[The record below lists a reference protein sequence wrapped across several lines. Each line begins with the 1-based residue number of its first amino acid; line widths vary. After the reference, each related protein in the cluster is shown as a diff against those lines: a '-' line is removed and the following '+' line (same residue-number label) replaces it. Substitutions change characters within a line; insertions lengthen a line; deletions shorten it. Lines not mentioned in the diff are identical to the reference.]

1 MRRRPARSKNTSGA
15 LDTSNSRERPSGGIR
30 GALDS
35 ILPAGRFAEER
46 TILAG
51 TGQNAVG
58 LVAAMVA
65 AFATQV
71 LITRAL
77 GSAAFG
83 VITVATQIAF
93 VGGAATRFGMDM
105 AAVRRVAI
113 DLGRGERA
121 RVRAVVSRAAAIA
134 AMVSVAVGAAIFAAS
149 GWLGRVF
156 TTAPG
161 DGRSAFR
168 AAAVAL
174 PLVALAQ
181 IYLGATRGLK
191 VMRHT
196 LYIYWLAQPA
206 AWIGLM
212 VLGWLAARTIGMSVA
227 AYAGSWIVAT
237 AAAVWVWR
245 RLTDGFGGLPPE
257 TGEVGDLVRYGA
269 PRAPAALFSQLLFWT
284 DLFVL
289 AHFASS
295 AEVGVYAAAVRAAQV
310 ILLFLIS
317 VNYVFSPFVADL
329 HARGDRDRLDALF
342 KSLTRWMLAATLPIF
357 ILLAVAPGTVLRLFG
372 EGFGAARGALLILLA
387 GQLINVAT
395 GSVGFILI
403 MVGRTGFDLAVNTAA
418 VALSAGTAFVLIP
431 RYGIEG
437 AAVAGALAL
446 ALSNVCRLVLVW
458 RFLRIQPFTHDYL
471 RLAVPAV
478 AGALASWVAHS
489 LAVGSGWQV
498 DLAITAVVGTAAYAV
513 ALLIV
518 GLPPGERAA
527 ARGLLAALIRRAN

>member
-1 MRRRPARSKNTSGA
+1 MRWRSTSGA
-15 LDTSNSRERPSGGIR
+15 LDTSNNPGSPKRRVR
-30 GALDS
+30 GALES
-35 ILPAGRFAEER
+35 ILPSGRFSEER

-58 LVAAMVA
+58 LVAAMLA

-83 VITVATQIAF
+83 VVTVATQLAF

-121 RVRAVVSRAAAIA
+121 RVRAVVARAAVVAGAVSLA
-134 AMVSVAVGAAIFAAS
+134 AGAVVFGAS
-149 GWLGRVF
+149 DWLARAF

-174 PLVALAQ
+174 PFVALAQ
-181 IYLGATRGLK
+181 VYLGATRGLK

-196 LYIYWLAQPA
+196 LYIYWLGQPA
-206 AWIGLM
+206 AWIALM
-212 VLGWLAARTIGMSVA
+212 VLGWVWARTVGVSVL

-245 RLTDGFGGLPPE
+245 RLTAGFGGLPPE
-257 TGEVGDLVRYGA
+257 PGETGDLLRYGA

-295 AEVGVYAAAVRAAQV
+295 SEVGVYAAAVRAAQV

-329 HARGDRDRLDALF
+329 YARRQRDRLDALF

-357 ILLAVAPGTVLRLFG
+357 IVFAVAPGTVLRLFG
-372 EGFGAARGALLILLA
+372 EGFGAGRGALLILMA

-403 MVGRTGFDLAVNTAA
+403 MVGRTAIDLAVNAGA
-418 VALSAGTAFVLIP
+418 VALSVATAAMLVP
-431 RYGIEG
+431 RYGMEG
-437 AAVAGALAL
+437 AAVAGALTL
-446 ALSNVCRLVLVW
+446 AVSNLCRLALVW
-458 RFLRIQPFTHDYL
+458 RYLRIQPFTREYL
-471 RLAVPAV
+471 RLAVPVIAGAV
-478 AGALASWVAHS
+478 AALLAHRVAGG
-489 LAVGSGWQV
+489 GSWQV
-498 DLAITAVVGTAAYAV
+498 DLGSTALAGTLAYGAALV
-513 ALLIV
+513 AA
-518 GLPPGERAA
+518 GLPSRERMAA
-527 ARGLLAALIRRAN
+527 LRLLSLIRRGN

>member
-1 MRRRPARSKNTSGA
+1 
-15 LDTSNSRERPSGGIR
+15 LDTSNNPGAPKSGVR
-30 GALDS
+30 GALES
-35 ILPAGRFAEER
+35 ILPPGRFADER
-46 TILAG
+46 TLLAG

-83 VITVATQIAF
+83 VITVATQVAF

-105 AAVRRVAI
+105 AAVRRVSI
-113 DLGRGERA
+113 DVGRGERA
-121 RVRAVVSRAAAIA
+121 RVRAVVTRAAAIA
-134 AMVSVAVGAAIFAAS
+134 AAVSIGAGAGVVAAS
-149 GWLGRVF
+149 DWLARAF

-161 DGRSAFR
+161 DGRSAFQ
-168 AAAVAL
+168 AAALAL
-174 PLVALAQ
+174 PFVALAQ
-181 IYLGATRGLK
+181 VYLGATRGLK

-196 LYIYWLAQPA
+196 LYVYWLGQPA
-206 AWIGLM
+206 AWVGLM
-212 VLGWLAARTIGMSVA
+212 LLGWVWARTVGVSVV
-227 AYAGSWIVAT
+227 AYAGSWVVAT

-245 RLTDGFGGLPPE
+245 RLTAGFGRLPPE
-257 TGEVGDLVRYGA
+257 PGETRDLIRYGA

-295 AEVGVYAAAVRAAQV
+295 SEVGVYAAAVRAAQV

-329 HARGDRDRLDALF
+329 HAKGERDRLDALF

-357 ILLAVAPGTVLRLFG
+357 IVLAVAPGTVLRLFG
-372 EGFGAARGALLILLA
+372 EGFGSGRTALLILMA

-403 MVGRTGFDLAVNTAA
+403 MVGRTGVDLVISGAA
-418 VALSAGTAFVLIP
+418 VALSAATASVLVP
-431 RYGIEG
+431 RYGMEG
-437 AAVAGALAL
+437 AAIAGAVTLAVSNMARL
-446 ALSNVCRLVLVW
+446 AVVW
-458 RFLRIQPFTHDYL
+458 RYLRIQPFTREYL
-471 RLAVPAV
+471 RLAVPLAAGAV
-478 AGALASWVAHS
+478 AAAIAHVFARGGSWQA
-489 LAVGSGWQV
+489 
-498 DLAITAVVGTAAYAV
+498 DLLITSVVGTVAYGA
-513 ALLIV
+513 ALLAA
-518 GLPPGERAA
+518 GLPARERVA
-527 ARGLLAALIRRAN
+527 ARGLLAAVVRRSK

>member
-1 MRRRPARSKNTSGA
+1 
-15 LDTSNSRERPSGGIR
+15 
-30 GALDS
+30 
-35 ILPAGRFAEER
+35 
-46 TILAG
+46 LAG

-58 LVAAMVA
+58 LVAAMLA
-65 AFATQV
+65 AFGTQV

-83 VITVATQIAF
+83 VVTVATQLAF

-113 DLGRGERA
+113 DLGRGQRA
-121 RVRAVVSRAAAIA
+121 RVRAVVTRAAVIA
-134 AMVSVAVGAAIFAAS
+134 GAVSVAAGAGVFAAS
-149 GWLGRVF
+149 DWLARVF

-161 DGRSAFR
+161 DGRSAFH
-168 AAAVAL
+168 AAAVAV
-174 PLVALAQ
+174 PFVALAQ
-181 IYLGATRGLK
+181 VYLGATRGLK

-196 LYIYWLAQPA
+196 LYIYWLGQPA

-212 VLGWLAARTIGMSVA
+212 LLGWLAARTVGVSVL

-237 AAAVWVWR
+237 VAAVWIWR
-245 RLTDGFGGLPPE
+245 RLTAGFGALPPE
-257 TGEVGDLVRYGA
+257 PGETGDLLRYGA

-289 AHFASS
+289 ANFASS

-329 HARGDRDRLDALF
+329 HHRGDRDRLDALF

-357 ILLAVAPGTVLRLFG
+357 IVLAVAPGSVLRLFG
-372 EGFGAARGALLILLA
+372 EGFGAGRAALLILVA
-387 GQLINVAT
+387 GQLVNVAT

-403 MVGRTGFDLAVNTAA
+403 MVGRTGVDLAVNTAS
-418 VALSAGTAFVLIP
+418 VALSAVTATLLVP

-437 AAVAGALAL
+437 AAVAGALTL
-446 ALSNVCRLVLVW
+446 ALSNLCRLGLVW
-458 RFLRIQPFTHDYL
+458 RFLRIQPFTRDHL
-471 RLAVPAV
+471 RLAVPAAVGV
-478 AGALASWVAHS
+478 AGAWLGHLMAQGGV
-489 LAVGSGWQV
+489 WQT
-498 DLAITAVVGTAAYAV
+498 DLVITAVLGTLAYGAALV
-513 ALLIV
+513 AA
-518 GLPPGERAA
+518 GLPPREREAA
-527 ARGLLAALIRRAN
+527 VGLLSALIRRSK

>member
-1 MRRRPARSKNTSGA
+1 V
-15 LDTSNSRERPSGGIR
+15 R
-30 GALDS
+30 GALES
-35 ILPAGRFAEER
+35 ILPAGRFGDER

-58 LVAAMVA
+58 LVGAMLA

-77 GSAAFG
+77 GAAAFG
-83 VITVATQIAF
+83 VVTVATQLAF

-121 RVRAVVSRAAAIA
+121 RVRGVVNRAAAIA
-134 AMVSVAVGAAIFAAS
+134 AAVSLAAGVALFAGS
-149 GWLGRVF
+149 DWLARVF
-156 TTAPG
+156 TTTPS

-168 AAAVAL
+168 AAAMAL
-174 PLVALAQ
+174 AFVALAQ
-181 IYLGATRGLK
+181 VYLGATRGLK

-196 LYIYWLAQPA
+196 LYVYWLGQPA
-206 AWIGLM
+206 AWIVLM
-212 VLGWLAARTIGMSVA
+212 LLGWISSRTVGMSVL
-227 AYAGSWIVAT
+227 AYAGSWLVAT

-245 RLTDGFGGLPPE
+245 RLTAGFGGLPPE
-257 TGEVGDLVRYGA
+257 PRETADLIRYGA

-295 AEVGVYAAAVRAAQV
+295 SEVGVYAAAVRAAQV

-329 HARGDRDRLDALF
+329 HARGERDRLDALF

-357 ILLAVAPGTVLRLFG
+357 IVLAVAPGAALRLFG
-372 EGFGAARGALLILLA
+372 EGFGAGRTALLVLLA
-387 GQLINVAT
+387 GQLVNVAT

-403 MVGRTGFDLAVNTAA
+403 MVGRTGLDLTVNAAA
-418 VALSAGTAFVLIP
+418 VALSAGSAAVLVP
-431 RYGIEG
+431 RYGMEG
-437 AAVAGALAL
+437 AAVAGALTL
-446 ALSNVCRLVLVW
+446 ALSNLARLVLVW
-458 RFLRIQPFTHDYL
+458 RYLRIQPFTRDYV
-471 RLAVPAV
+471 RLAIPAGV
-478 AGALASWVAHS
+478 GALAGWLAHVAVRG
-489 LAVGSGWQV
+489 AGWQAE
-498 DLAITAVVGTAAYAV
+498 LAITAIVATIAYGAA
-513 ALLIV
+513 LIAA
-518 GLPPGERAA
+518 GLPSRERAA
-527 ARGLLAALIRRAN
+527 AKGLLSALVRRSK